1 MRDGFRASRHVRAV
15 ALATLAVLLGVA
27 AGWFVARG
35 DVSSTP
41 GAQSAQSAPPA
52 TAEGPQPDLERSA
65 LDAVR
70 GRIAAPGAS
79 AATDAVTQAQPL
91 STQPN
96 TVAQAAQG
104 PVPPDGFSF
113 SAAPTAMSYRPYRPP
128 PADDALPDDGL
139 DWLHTD
145 ASASTHTSI
154 IRKADE
160 AQRDWVFGWLRLAP
174 GADARSASEALAPLH
189 VEVLAESGPLLRA
202 KLPADAA
209 RLAAALGLGAVAGIG
224 VLPAARKA
232 PADFA
237 ARVRDAPS
245 QQTPVLITLMENDAD
260 GRWRRALQDHGAVV
274 GRFDADI
281 RAYVAEVDAAA
292 LDALVE
298 ADFVLA
304 VEPVRTFQAA
314 HDTAVPAMGA
324 DAVRSH
330 ANAPGRFLGA
340 TGASTPIGVMDTGLN
355 TNHPDIATHRLS
367 ICGASFFEES
377 HVQRIEDADLW
388 VDQDGHG
395 THVTGT
401 IAGNGFAEAKYA
413 GMAPGVAHI
422 RFAKVLSRY
431 GYGYSDGIFRGMDYL
446 ARPSACST
454 ASQPVKPLVVNMSLS
469 DRSREFEGR
478 TAEERKLDAVVWAH
492 RQLYVVAQANA
503 SIYGF
508 SDFGAAKNSLSV
520 GAIHDSGELA
530 SFSSWGPTFD
540 GRLAPQVVATGM
552 DVYSAR
558 GNGSP
563 GGYVSYDGTSMASP
577 SVAGVAALLMDAVP
591 SYREQPALIR
601 ARLMASA
608 VKPDAW
614 LDAPRAFPATNSDG
628 PGFLQ
633 NQYGLGKASARTSV
647 LQRRRGD
654 GWMHGAAVLTL
665 RDDSYGFRDIVVSEG
680 ASRLDIVLAWDEP
693 PTDTIRSAVLNDLD
707 LWLDEGGD
715 CAEAACGEHSSTS
728 RRDNVEWI
736 IVKNPAPGAYRV
748 RVVPH
753 RVYTAAPRA
762 GLAWTI
768 VRGASTP
775 NLRLE
780 VDEVREIDERL
791 FRVTLSLSV
800 DAYVA
805 AGVQIV
811 EEACRFEEGRVP
823 GALNN
828 SCSPTS
834 RISRVVAEDGVEY
847 SPSRLASATT
857 AVNFAWLGEVGVGE
871 RQRVEYDVDMS
882 GSPSA
887 SRLYFTAS
895 AWNAHPATASAPIP
909 QAPDLVDPGQPPAEA
924 ASPAN
929 DDFAAAETLDGAT
942 GSLASDLLAATF
954 EPAEPLR
961 EIAGGTKRPSGS
973 VWYRWQAPADG
984 AVHFRVTPLPNSG
997 VTGEVGNVDVMYGSQ
1012 ENGIAGL
1019 TRLASAKASVSF
1031 FAEQGETYWIRV
1043 VQDFPSSH
1051 RFMLRWSQGRPVNDD
1066 FAAAVRL
1073 QGAEGEVEGHNVG
1086 ATLQQQERVG
1096 NFAATVW
1103 YRWTAPAVPAGE
1115 ESAWRFA
1122 TDRGDNDSRVLVFEG
1137 ASLAA
1142 LRLVS
1147 GYPTEEALVP
1157 VQAGVQYRIAV
1168 AARDAFEVG
1177 RDFRLAWAPVE
1188 RETDNDDF
1196 ANAAE
1201 LTGAPGSQ
1209 WVETGNSVEP
1219 GEPAGSGV
1227 RTRWWSWTAPASGR
1241 FVWRLPATTTANE
1254 LLVAVFAPS
1263 EADAPAD
1270 AEPALADLQLVAS
1283 TGPRVTGSELG
1294 FDAVEGR
1301 RYWVSVG
1308 FHSGDI
1314 EAFSADPGGATLS
1327 WGEAPAN
1334 DVLAEAAPLVGSSG
1348 SLTASNQW
1356 STLEPGEPSGVLG
1369 HSSLWWEFT
1378 PDAAGWYRFQVDDAL
1393 SGTLGVYRRRSA
1405 EALPQLRGFDG
1416 LELVARSR
1424 GGWRSPEEEEAVA
1437 VLFHAVAGER
1447 YLIRVGSHGN
1457 DGGHMGTGG
1466 WTLHWAQAEAPTWLR
1481 YVGRLRASALGLENE
1496 DPDASAAMAF
1506 EDLGAAL
1513 YLGSSQGLHVLRR
1526 DEDAGTLAP
1535 VRVVAMERPEALLWN
1550 AHRTRLYAFADCA
1563 WRQLAPSGESRM
1575 ALRDEGALAVSGED
1589 EPHCEVRRTFLD
1601 PSGAFLHHVHGAGLA
1616 VYAIDDGALTLV
1628 QSTDWLDLGDGI
1640 QEGFD
1645 NIKDALISTDGAF
1658 VYVLHGRATLRL
1670 FHRDA
1675 TAGTLTEASEI
1686 DLEMGEYS
1694 HSEFARIALADAD
1707 PAGSDDAF
1715 LGVLKP
1721 DSTVAAYDLSAGG
1734 DAPFHVDA
1742 LQAFEDVIE
1751 RHWASRD
1758 RCSHVA
1764 PRLGALALDVFCEE
1778 SAAFSIA
1785 LRRTDEASTLAVTD
1799 YVANAQADR
1808 FNNHIPW
1815 FTPQALATSPN
1826 GRHVYV
1832 YSRGDILIFE
1842 RVGR

>member
-1 MRDGFRASRHVRAV
+1 M
-15 ALATLAVLLGVA
+15 
-27 AGWFVARG
+27 
-35 DVSSTP
+35 
-41 GAQSAQSAPPA
+41 
-52 TAEGPQPDLERSA
+52 
-65 LDAVR
+65 
-70 GRIAAPGAS
+70 
-79 AATDAVTQAQPL
+79 
-91 STQPN
+91 
-96 TVAQAAQG
+96 
-104 PVPPDGFSF
+104 
-113 SAAPTAMSYRPYRPP
+113 
-128 PADDALPDDGL
+128 
-139 DWLHTD
+139 
-145 ASASTHTSI
+145 SI
-154 IRKADE
+154 IHKADQ

-174 GADARSASEALAPLH
+174 GADARSASEALVALH

-209 RLAAALGLGAVAGIG
+209 SLAAALELGAVAGIG
-224 VLPAARKA
+224 VLPAERKVS
-232 PADFA
+232 ADLA
-237 ARVRDAPS
+237 TQLRDTPLEQA
-245 QQTPVLITLMENDAD
+245 PVLVTLMEHDAD
-260 GRWRRALQDHGAVV
+260 GRWRRALQDRGAVV

-281 RAYVAEVDAAA
+281 RAYVAHIDAAA

-330 ANAPGRFLGA
+330 ANAPGRFLGT
-340 TGASTPIGVMDTGLN
+340 TGASTPVGVMDTGLN

-377 HVQRIEDADLW
+377 FVQRIEDADLW

-401 IAGNGFAEAKYA
+401 IAGNGFAEARYA

-422 RFAKVLSRY
+422 RFAKVLSRS
-431 GYGYSDGIFRGMDYL
+431 GYGHSDGIFRGMDYL

-469 DRSREFEGR
+469 AASRRFEGR

-503 SIYGF
+503 SIRGF

-530 SFSSWGPTFD
+530 SFSSLGPTFD

-552 DVYSAR
+552 DVYSAK

-591 SYREQPALIR
+591 RYREQPALTR

-628 PGFLQ
+628 PGVLQ
-633 NQYGLGKASARTSV
+633 TQYGLGKASARTSV

-665 RDDSYGFRDIVVSEG
+665 RNDSYGFRDIVVPEG

-693 PTDTIRSAVLNDLD
+693 PTDTIPSAVLNDLD

-736 IVKNPAPGAYRV
+736 IVKNPAPGTYRV

-775 NLRLE
+775 NLRLV

-791 FRVTLSLSV
+791 FRVALSLSV

-871 RQRVEYDVDMS
+871 RQRIEYDVDMS

-887 SRLYFTAS
+887 ARLYFTAS
-895 AWNAHPATASAPIP
+895 AWNAHPARASAPVP

-929 DDFAAAETLDGAT
+929 DDFAAAEPLDGAT

-954 EPAEPLR
+954 EPAEPLQAASGATR
-961 EIAGGTKRPSGS
+961 RPSGS

-984 AVHFRVTPLPNSG
+984 AAHFRVTPLPNG
-997 VTGEVGNVDVMYGSQ
+997 GRTGEVGAVDVMHGPQQS
-1012 ENGIAGL
+1012 GFAGL
-1019 TRLASAKASVSF
+1019 TRLASANASASF

-1043 VQDFPSSH
+1043 VPTFHDSG
-1051 RFMLRWSQGRPVNDD
+1051 RFMLRWSQGRPANDD
-1066 FAAAVRL
+1066 FAAAERL

-1086 ATLQQQERVG
+1086 ATLQQQEQVG

-1103 YRWTAPAVPAGE
+1103 YRWTAPAVASGE

-1122 TDRGDNDSRVLVFEG
+1122 TDRLDSNSRVLVFEG
-1137 ASLAA
+1137 ASLAT

-1147 GYPTEEALVP
+1147 GRPTDEALVP
-1157 VQAGVQYRIAV
+1157 VQAGVEYRIAV
-1168 AARDAFEVG
+1168 VAWNAFAAG
-1177 RDFRLAWAPVE
+1177 RDFRLEWAPAE
-1188 RETDNDDF
+1188 REDDNDDF

-1201 LTGAPGSQ
+1201 LTGAPGTE

-1219 GEPAGSGV
+1219 GEPVASGV

-1241 FVWRLPATTTANE
+1241 FVWRFPATTTANE

-1283 TGPRVTGSELG
+1283 TGPRVTGAELG

-1314 EAFSADPGGATLS
+1314 EAFSADPGGAILN

-1334 DVLAEAAPLVGSSG
+1334 DMLAGAAPLAGGSG
-1348 SLTASNQW
+1348 SVSASNLW

-1369 HSSLWWEFT
+1369 HYSLWWEFT
-1378 PDAAGWYRFQVDDAL
+1378 PDAAGWYRFQVDDAV
-1393 SGTLGVYRRRSA
+1393 SGTLGVYRRRGA
-1405 EALPQLRGFDG
+1405 DVLPQLGGFEG
-1416 LELVARSR
+1416 LELVARSH

-1437 VLFHAVAGER
+1437 VLFHAVEGER
-1447 YLIRVGSHGN
+1447 YMIRLGSNG
-1457 DGGHMGTGG
+1457 DGGPFGTEGS
-1466 WTLHWAQAEAPTWLR
+1466 TLHWAQAEAPTWLR

-1496 DPDASAAMAF
+1496 DPDARAALAF
-1506 EDLGAAL
+1506 EDRGAAL
-1513 YLGSSQGLHVLRR
+1513 YLGSSQGIHVLRR

-1535 VRVVAMERPEALLWN
+1535 VRVVAMERPDALLWN
-1550 AHRTRLYAFADCA
+1550 ADRSRLYALADCA
-1563 WRQLAPSGESRM
+1563 WRQLAPSGESRL

-1589 EPHCEVRRTFLD
+1589 EPHCEVRRAFLD
-1601 PSGAFLHHVHGAGLA
+1601 PSGAFLHHAHTAGLA
-1616 VYAIDDGALTLV
+1616 VYAIDDAGLTLV
-1628 QSTDWLDLGDGI
+1628 QSTDWPDLADGI
-1640 QEGFD
+1640 QEGVD
-1645 NIKDALISTDGAF
+1645 NIKDALISNDGAF
-1658 VYVLHGRATLRL
+1658 VYVLHDRATLRV
-1670 FHRDA
+1670 FRRDA

-1694 HSEFARIALADAD
+1694 QSEFARIALADAGPD
-1707 PAGSDDAF
+1707 SNDAF
-1715 LGVLKP
+1715 LGVLKH
-1721 DSTVAAYDLSAGG
+1721 DSTVIAYDLSAGG
-1734 DAPFHVDA
+1734 EAPFHVDA
-1742 LQAFEDVIE
+1742 LTAFEDVIE
-1751 RHWASRD
+1751 RPWSSRD
-1758 RCSHVA
+1758 RCSHMA

-1778 SAAFSIA
+1778 DAAFSIA
-1785 LRRTDEASTLAVTD
+1785 LRRTDEASALAVTD

-1815 FTPQALATSPN
+1815 FTPKALATSPD

-1832 YSRGDILIFE
+1832 YSNGDILIFE
-1842 RVGR
+1842 RIGP